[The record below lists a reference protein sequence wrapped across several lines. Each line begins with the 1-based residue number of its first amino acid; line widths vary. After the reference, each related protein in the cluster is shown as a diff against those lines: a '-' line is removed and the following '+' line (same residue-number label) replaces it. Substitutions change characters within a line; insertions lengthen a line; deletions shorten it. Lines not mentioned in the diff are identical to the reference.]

1 MSKNFELLQQVT
13 EPQQAESAPMAS
25 ELPGALPDLDR
36 IKSHRD
42 AGGLDIEKLAREETL
57 KLVQRIFLMQS
68 ERQPRVV
75 IFASVDPRSG
85 CSRTCACVAKNLAEH
100 ISGSVCVVEANLRSP
115 ALPGYLGVSN
125 HFGLSDALLQ
135 DAPVRDFM
143 KPAGR
148 HNLWLLSSGSLAA
161 DSQSLL
167 KADRLKQRIEEL
179 RKEFDYVLIDAP
191 PLSLYADAA
200 SVGQLSD
207 GLVLVL
213 EANMTRRETASRVIE
228 AWSATKVPILGA
240 VLNNRT
246 FPIPE
251 SLYRRM

>member
-1 MSKNFELLQQVT
+1 
-13 EPQQAESAPMAS
+13 
-25 ELPGALPDLDR
+25 
-36 IKSHRD
+36 
-42 AGGLDIEKLAREETL
+42 
-57 KLVQRIFLMQS
+57 
-68 ERQPRVV
+68 
-75 IFASVDPRSG
+75 
-85 CSRTCACVAKNLAEH
+85 
-100 ISGSVCVVEANLRSP
+100 
-115 ALPGYLGVSN
+115 
-125 HFGLSDALLQ
+125 
-135 DAPVRDFM
+135 
-143 KPAGR
+143 
-148 HNLWLLSSGSLAA
+148 
-161 DSQSLL
+161 LL

-200 SVGQLSD
+200 SVGQLTD

>member
-1 MSKNFELLQQVT
+1 MSKNFELLQQV
-13 EPQQAESAPMAS
+13 E
-25 ELPGALPDLDR
+25 ELPRTGSSPIASGSPVALHD
-36 IKSHRD
+36 HGGVNGVQD
-42 AGGLDIEKLAREETL
+42 AHDLDIEKLAREETL
-57 KLVQRIFLMQS
+57 KLVQRVFLMQS

-75 IFASVDPRSG
+75 IFASVDPRGG
-85 CSRTCACVAKNLAEH
+85 CSRTCACVARNLAEH
-100 ISGSVCVVEANLRSP
+100 ISGSVCIVEANLRSP
-115 ALPGYLGVSN
+115 ALPGYFGVSN
-125 HFGLSDALLQ
+125 HFGLTDALLQ
-135 DAPVRDFM
+135 DGAVRDFM

-148 HNLWLLSSGSLAA
+148 DNLWLLSSGSLAA

-167 KADRLKQRIEEL
+167 KGDRLKQRIEEL

-200 SVGQLSD
+200 SVGQLTD

-213 EANMTRRETASRVIE
+213 EANMTRRETARRVIE

-251 SLYRRM
+251 SLYRMM

>member
-1 MSKNFELLQQVT
+1 MSKNFEVLQQMEELKQIGSV
-13 EPQQAESAPMAS
+13 PIAS
-25 ELPGALPDLDR
+25 GLPGSLPDHSR
-36 IKSHRD
+36 VNGVRD
-42 AGGLDIEKLAREETL
+42 AHGLDIEKLAQEETL
-57 KLVQRIFLMQS
+57 KLVQRVFLMQS

-85 CSRTCACVAKNLAEH
+85 CSRTCACVARNLAEH

-115 ALPGYLGVSN
+115 ALPGYFGVSN
-125 HFGLSDALLQ
+125 HFGLTDALLQ
-135 DAPVRDFM
+135 DGAVRDFM
-143 KPAGR
+143 KPVGR
-148 HNLWLLSSGSLAA
+148 DNLWLLSSGSLAA

-167 KADRLKQRIEEL
+167 KGDRLKQRIEEL

-200 SVGQLSD
+200 SVGQLTD
-207 GLVLVL
+207 GLVLIL
-213 EANMTRRETASRVIE
+213 EANMTRRETARRVIE